1 MSKTGRKWPKRVR
14 GAASYRS
21 HAPGISVYVAPT
33 SMESAGYTYDDRVV
47 IISAAELRYLDVCRR
62 HFEAMRK
69 ASATKGER
77 P

>member
-1 MSKTGRKWPKRVR
+1 MGRRRFTRRIAGEAQDMFDPAFWWAYANP
-14 GAASYRS
+14 
-21 HAPGISVYVAPT
+21 
-33 SMESAGYTYDDRVV
+33 AGYSVGDRVA

-69 ASATKGER
+69 APTTKGKR